1 MMDYSS
7 LAQIAGHYGLEHQI
21 GKLREELIELFE
33 VAWDI
38 SLDSRSID
46 QKLFELVDEMADVK
60 VMIAQIEVLT
70 GTIQKVADRMDFKVR
85 RQLDRI
91 RRGVE
96 RG

>member
-1 MMDYSS
+1 MDYSG
-7 LAQIAGHYGLEHQI
+7 LAKIAGHYGLEHQI
-21 GKLREELIELFE
+21 GKLREELVELFE
-33 VAWDI
+33 VAGDI
-38 SLDSRSID
+38 SLDPRSLD